1 MLQIRKLKHREIK
14 SLAQSCHIWESQ
26 DLNTSSR
33 SHALTHHTH
42 SIPWCKCPWRGSLS
56 GLVPGLLVLA
66 FPEMCLVFPGPWA
79 IVPTPDLEI
88 CSHSQLQ
95 FFHSM
100 GPLSSADSPC
110 GSHGRVWRPWML
122 CAICRDQDLPVAD
135 VLDAHLHQWWTIAP
149 APYWACSQTHS

>member
-1 MLQIRKLKHREIK
+1 MLQMRKLKHREIK
-14 SLAQSCHIWESQ
+14 SLVQSYRVWESQ

-42 SIPWCKCPWRGSLS
+42 SIPWCKCPWRGNLS

-88 CSHSQLQ
+88 CSHSEMQ

-100 GPLSSADSPC
+100 GALCFCQLSLWVPRECVAPLYAVRDLWGPGPAC
-110 GSHGRVWRPWML
+110 G
-122 CAICRDQDLPVAD
+122 
-135 VLDAHLHQWWTIAP
+135 
-149 APYWACSQTHS
+149 